1 MEGTSLSC
9 ILFIFMHIY
18 ISLHVLRDL
27 LQVIDEVLLVF
38 VDLASFFGDD
48 AGIDVEGL
56 IEGDGDEV
64 LVGQDSLAGEEGRAN
79 AALDEVLDGV
89 QVR

>member
-1 MEGTSLSC
+1 MEGTSLFR
-9 ILFIFMHIY
+9 ILLSLMHIY
-18 ISLHVLRDL
+18 ISLHILRDL
-27 LQVIDEVLLVF
+27 LQVVDKLLLVF
-38 VDLASFFGDD
+38 VDLASLLGND
-48 AGIDVEGL
+48 AGVDVEGL

>member
-1 MEGTSLSC
+1 MEGTSLFR
-9 ILFIFMHIY
+9 ILLSLMHSY
-18 ISLHVLRDL
+18 ISLHILRDL
-27 LQVIDEVLLVF
+27 LQVVDKLLLVL
-38 VDLASFFGDD
+38 VDLASLLGND
-48 AGIDVEGL
+48 AGVDVEGL

>member
-1 MEGTSLSC
+1 MEGTSLFR
-9 ILFIFMHIY
+9 ILLSLMHIY
-18 ISLHVLRDL
+18 ISLHILRDL
-27 LQVIDEVLLVF
+27 LQVVDKLLLVL
-38 VDLASFFGDD
+38 VDLASLLGND
-48 AGIDVEGL
+48 AGVDVEGL

-64 LVGQDSLAGEEGRAN
+64 LVEQDSLAGEEGRAN

>member
-18 ISLHVLRDL
+18 ISLHILRDL
-27 LQVIDEVLLVF
+27 LQVVDKLLLVL
-38 VDLASFFGDD
+38 VDLASFLGDD
-48 AGIDVEGL
+48 TRVDVEGL
-56 IEGDGDEV
+56 IEGNGDEV
-64 LVGQDSLAGEEGRAN
+64 LVGQDSLTGEEGRAN

>member
-1 MEGTSLSC
+1 
-9 ILFIFMHIY
+9 MHIY

-27 LQVIDEVLLVF
+27 LQVVDEVLLVF

-48 AGIDVEGL
+48 ARIDVERL
-56 IEGDGDEV
+56 IERDGDEV
-64 LVGQDSLAGEEGRAN
+64 LVGQDGLAGEEGRAN

>member
-1 MEGTSLSC
+1 MEGTSLFR
-9 ILFIFMHIY
+9 ILLSLMHIY
-18 ISLHVLRDL
+18 ISLHILRDL
-27 LQVIDEVLLVF
+27 LQVVDKLLLVL
-38 VDLASFFGDD
+38 VDLASFLGDD
-48 AGIDVEGL
+48 TRVDVEGL
-56 IEGDGDEV
+56 IEGNGDEV

>member
-1 MEGTSLSC
+1 MEGTSLFR
-9 ILFIFMHIY
+9 ILLSLMHIY
-18 ISLHVLRDL
+18 ISLHILRDL
-27 LQVIDEVLLVF
+27 LQVVDKLLLVL
-38 VDLASFFGDD
+38 VDLASLLGND
-48 AGIDVEGL
+48 AGVDVEGL

>member
-1 MEGTSLSC
+1 
-9 ILFIFMHIY
+9 MHIY

-27 LQVIDEVLLVF
+27 LQVVDEVLLVF

-48 AGIDVEGL
+48 AGIDVERL
-56 IEGDGDEV
+56 IERDGDEV
-64 LVGQDSLAGEEGRAN
+64 LVGQDGLAGEKGRAN

>member
-1 MEGTSLSC
+1 MD
-9 ILFIFMHIY
+9 IY

-27 LQVIDEVLLVF
+27 LQVVDEVLLVF

-48 AGIDVEGL
+48 AGIDVERL
-56 IEGDGDEV
+56 IERDGDEV

-79 AALDEVLDGV
+79 AALDEVL
-89 QVR
+89 

>member
-1 MEGTSLSC
+1 MEGTSLFR
-9 ILFIFMHIY
+9 ILLSLMHIY
-18 ISLHVLRDL
+18 ISLHILRDL
-27 LQVIDEVLLVF
+27 LQVVDKLLLVL
-38 VDLASFFGDD
+38 VDLASLLGND
-48 AGIDVEGL
+48 AGVEVEGL

-64 LVGQDSLAGEEGRAN
+64 LVGQVSLAGEEGRAN

>member
-1 MEGTSLSC
+1 MD
-9 ILFIFMHIY
+9 IY

-27 LQVIDEVLLVF
+27 LQVVDEVLLVF
-38 VDLASFFGDD
+38 IDLASFFGDD
-48 AGIDVEGL
+48 AGIDVERL
-56 IEGDGDEV
+56 IERDGDEV

>member
-1 MEGTSLSC
+1 
-9 ILFIFMHIY
+9 MHIY
-18 ISLHVLRDL
+18 ISLHILRDL
-27 LQVIDEVLLVF
+27 LQVVDKLLLVL
-38 VDLASFFGDD
+38 VDLASLLGND
-48 AGIDVEGL
+48 AGVDVEGL

>member
-1 MEGTSLSC
+1 
-9 ILFIFMHIY
+9 MHIY
-18 ISLHVLRDL
+18 ISLHVLRDV
-27 LQVIDEVLLVF
+27 LQVVDEVLLVF

-48 AGIDVEGL
+48 AGIDVERL
-56 IEGDGDEV
+56 IERDGDEV
-64 LVGQDSLAGEEGRAN
+64 LVGQDGLAGEEGRAN